1 MIYLSIILFFG
12 HRIDESESTR
22 DVNLIEFLEG
32 LSISDVNIL
41 GFVKGKESYIRVIC
55 QTYQSFH

>member
-1 MIYLSIILFFG
+1 MIYLLIILFFG

-41 GFVKGKESYIRVIC
+41 GFVKGEESYIRVIC
-55 QTYQSFH
+55 